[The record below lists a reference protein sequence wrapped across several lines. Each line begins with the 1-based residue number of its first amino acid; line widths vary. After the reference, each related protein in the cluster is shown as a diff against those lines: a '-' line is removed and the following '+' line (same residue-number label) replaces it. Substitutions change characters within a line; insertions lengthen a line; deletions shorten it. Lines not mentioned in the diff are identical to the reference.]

1 MSLGRSLT
9 REGRGGG
16 LRALGGGCGAAKE
29 FPPLECCSAFS
40 GRAEAS
46 GLLSALAAAYS
57 RELNLSKFL
66 PWLP

>member
-29 FPPLECCSAFS
+29 FPPLGFCPTFS
-40 GRAEAS
+40 GRADGSDLFSAS
-46 GLLSALAAAYS
+46 TAAYS
-57 RELNLSKFL
+57 REQNLSKVL
-66 PWLP
+66 S